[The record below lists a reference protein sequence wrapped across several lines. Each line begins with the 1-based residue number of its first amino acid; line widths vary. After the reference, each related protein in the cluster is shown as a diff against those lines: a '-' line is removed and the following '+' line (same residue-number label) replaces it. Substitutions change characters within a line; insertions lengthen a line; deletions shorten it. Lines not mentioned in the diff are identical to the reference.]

1 MRVALGVFS
10 FFLALAGLGMA
21 IAYPWAVDNIS
32 GNEIGKWRVYE
43 AGGDFKPVEVLLAA
57 PEAPVKASVDL
68 VAKAGFRPD
77 VEKVVMTLV
86 VLEDGARELDRAF
99 TFASVTPR
107 TLNPQS
113 GLVAYRALPI
123 VINPVDGARYRF
135 DFGPGD
141 NPPDDFVSVDL
152 TLTAAVFDLDP
163 RAIPVGYV
171 LTAVGLAGFAL
182 SFRRRKPVNP
192 NQKPPTPRWGRD
204 V

>member
-1 MRVALGVFS
+1 MTSAQASEEIDISRRRSQRLVGAAVHQHKALTR
-10 FFLALAGLGMA
+10 AGL
-21 IAYPWAVDNIS
+21 S
-32 GNEIGKWRVYE
+32 E
-43 AGGDFKPVEVLLAA
+43 
-57 PEAPVKASVDL
+57 
-68 VAKAGFRPD
+68 
-77 VEKVVMTLV
+77 
-86 VLEDGARELDRAF
+86 RAF

-141 NPPDDFVSVDL
+141 SPPDDFVSVDL

-171 LTAVGLAGFAL
+171 LTAIGLAGFAL

-192 NQKPPTPRWGRD
+192 NQKPPAPRWGRD